1 MTPSTSL
8 ANLVLRQQS
17 LWHTYNALST
27 RIDVINA
34 FYLILQQ
41 PCTFEYHEPHFIEE
55 MEMEEGEITSPK
67 FQSESY
73 INPRIKTPRPIFN
86 QNPCSLQH
94 DALLLC
100 VLSYFSHV

>member
-1 MTPSTSL
+1 MTL

-86 QNPCSLQH
+86 QNPCSPQH

-100 VLSYFSHV
+100 LLSCFSHV